1 MRSNNLFLFS
11 CLFLLTLLLGGGC
24 LSNKHHL
31 ILSEEEYEQKIAEL
45 SEPGRQKIA
54 QLLEAAE
61 RGDVEA
67 QYQIG
72 YEYIRPLPMPV
83 RHYAGLGIVQ
93 GEGIRGI
100 RWYSKDTQQRAV
112 FAIDHSEG
120 IKWFRQAELLGHE
133 GASEH
138 LRRMEVLAE

>member
-1 MRSNNLFLFS
+1 M
-11 CLFLLTLLLGGGC
+11 
-24 LSNKHHL
+24 
-31 ILSEEEYEQKIAEL
+31 SEEEYEQKIAEL

-72 YEYIRPLPMPV
+72 YEYIRPLPLPMSG
-83 RHYAGLGIVQ
+83 RHRTGFGIVQ

-100 RWYSKDTQQRAV
+100 RLYSKDTQ
-112 FAIDHSEG
+112 
-120 IKWFRQAELLGHE
+120 
-133 GASEH
+133 
-138 LRRMEVLAE
+138 